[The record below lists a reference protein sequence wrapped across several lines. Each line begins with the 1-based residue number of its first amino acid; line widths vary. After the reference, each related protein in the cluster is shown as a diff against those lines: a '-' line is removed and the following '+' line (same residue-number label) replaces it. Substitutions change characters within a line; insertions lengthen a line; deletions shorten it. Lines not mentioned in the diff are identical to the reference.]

1 VLSFLESN
9 TYPIERYI
17 LVDDSGDACA
27 PAPAPPPRESTVR
40 AGMERAFAVPARSP
54 GRTGGRYRLRRPGRG
69 GREVHRRLLLLFGDL
84 FDLVLNRS
92 AQRDAAAHA
101 LEVHQV
107 YEMHGLR

>member
-1 VLSFLESN
+1 
-9 TYPIERYI
+9 
-17 LVDDSGDACA
+17 
-27 PAPAPPPRESTVR
+27 
-40 AGMERAFAVPARSP
+40 MERAFAVPARSP